1 MDPASRS
8 LHQERKIMS
17 AVASGTESATESALS
32 ALDNRPM
39 SPLQRRAA
47 LLVSMGEFISGYDLL
62 VMGAALIY
70 LRPQFDLSPY
80 ATGLLGASTFLGA
93 MVGLLIFGDLSDRL
107 GRRAIFVANLVFFV
121 LFSIVSAFI
130 TDATQLFIARF
141 LVGMGVGMDI
151 PTSTAYLAEIA
162 PRKQRGAILGSL
174 PQIMWILGAMLS
186 TFIALPLGYFFGDQ
200 AWRWMFGLAALP
212 ALLVLIGRRLLPE
225 SPRWLLAKGRLE
237 EARDALTRFGVP
249 VEESLQANREQGN
262 YGELFYPPLSSRTF
276 WVSTV
281 FFLNCLS
288 APIATIATPFVLRYI
303 GLMSVTQT
311 LIFSGL
317 VWVTALIGASCS
329 FFLIDRIG
337 RRKLCYISLI
347 PAGIC
352 ALCIGLFAT
361 DKPNLLLVLFFL
373 FSFFNWLGAPPL
385 QWVWSSELFPTRLRG
400 RSQGFCNAVCRLAI
414 SINIFLVPV
423 AQATIGFGVLVGL
436 LSIPLFLYAFI
447 VSRVAIFDSTNLSI
461 EDLARGVRPAAAG

>member
-1 MDPASRS
+1 
-8 LHQERKIMS
+8 
-17 AVASGTESATESALS
+17 
-32 ALDNRPM
+32 
-39 SPLQRRAA
+39 
-47 LLVSMGEFISGYDLL
+47 
-62 VMGAALIY
+62 
-70 LRPQFDLSPY
+70 
-80 ATGLLGASTFLGA
+80 

-121 LFSIVSAFI
+121 VFSIVSAFI
-130 TDATQLFIARF
+130 TDATQLFVARF

-225 SPRWLLAKGRLE
+225 SPRWLLAQGRLE
-237 EARDALTRFGVP
+237 EARDALQRFGVP
-249 VEESLQANREQGN
+249 VAESLRATREQGS
-262 YGELFYPPLSSRTF
+262 YGELFYQPLLSRTF

-281 FFLNCLS
+281 FFLNCL
-288 APIATIATPFVLRYI
+288 AGPIATIATPFVLRYI
-303 GLMSVTQT
+303 GLMSITQT

-317 VWVTALIGASCS
+317 VWVTSLIGAGCS

-337 RRKLCYISLI
+337 RRKLCYLSLI

-352 ALCIGLFAT
+352 ALCMGLFAT
-361 DKPNLLLVLFFL
+361 DKPNVLLVLFFL

-423 AQATIGFGVLVGL
+423 AQATVGFGVLVGL
-436 LSIPLFLYAFI
+436 LSIPLFLYALI

-461 EDLARGVRPAAAG
+461 EDLAQGVRAG

>member
-1 MDPASRS
+1 
-8 LHQERKIMS
+8 
-17 AVASGTESATESALS
+17 
-32 ALDNRPM
+32 
-39 SPLQRRAA
+39 
-47 LLVSMGEFISGYDLL
+47 
-62 VMGAALIY
+62 
-70 LRPQFDLSPY
+70 
-80 ATGLLGASTFLGA
+80 
-93 MVGLLIFGDLSDRL
+93 
-107 GRRAIFVANLVFFV
+107 VFFV
-121 LFSIVSAFI
+121 FFSIVSAFI
-130 TDATQLFIARF
+130 THATQLFIARF

>member
-1 MDPASRS
+1 
-8 LHQERKIMS
+8 
-17 AVASGTESATESALS
+17 
-32 ALDNRPM
+32 
-39 SPLQRRAA
+39 
-47 LLVSMGEFISGYDLL
+47 
-62 VMGAALIY
+62 
-70 LRPQFDLSPY
+70 
-80 ATGLLGASTFLGA
+80 

-200 AWRWMFGLAALP
+200 AWRWMFGLAAVP

-249 VEESLQANREQGN
+249 VEESLQANREQGH
-262 YGELFYPPLSSRTF
+262 YSELFYPPLSSRTF

-311 LIFSGL
+311 LVFSGL

-361 DKPNLLLVLFFL
+361 DKPTVLLVLFFL

-436 LSIPLFLYAFI
+436 LSIPLFLYALI

-461 EDLARGVRPAAAG
+461 EDLARGVRTA

>member
-1 MDPASRS
+1 MPPAC
-8 LHQERKIMS
+8 
-17 AVASGTESATESALS
+17 
-32 ALDNRPM
+32 
-39 SPLQRRAA
+39 
-47 LLVSMGEFISGYDLL
+47 
-62 VMGAALIY
+62 
-70 LRPQFDLSPY
+70 
-80 ATGLLGASTFLGA
+80 LGASTFLGA

-249 VEESLQANREQGN
+249 VEESLQANREQGH
-262 YGELFYPPLSSRTF
+262 YSELFYPPLASKTF

-288 APIATIATPFVLRYI
+288 GPIATIATPFVLRYI

-311 LIFSGL
+311 LVFSGL

-352 ALCIGLFAT
+352 ALCISLFAT
-361 DKPNLLLVLFFL
+361 DKPNLLLTLFFL

-385 QWVWSSELFPTRLRG
+385 QWVWSSELFPTCLRG

-423 AQATIGFGVLVGL
+423 AQATVGFGVLVGL
-436 LSIPLFLYAFI
+436 LSIPLFLYALI

-461 EDLARGVRPAAAG
+461 EDLAQGVRPA